1 MDIKERLREREQQ
14 LPYIHLAIDNWYN
27 VNLQSL
33 EEWKKELEKKR
44 DFTFNIIS
52 YCLLIQII
60 TF

>member
-33 EEWKKELEKKR
+33 EEWKKELEKER
-44 DFTFNIIS
+44 DFI
-52 YCLLIQII
+52 
-60 TF
+60 